1 MPAADPKKRFKF
13 TEATLKALPTPKAG
27 RVRYRDS
34 DCPGLSLYCTNKGEG
49 KGKRLVF
56 YFRSR
61 IAEIPLGESPAL
73 TVEEARKK
81 VKTSI
86 APDPAAAAAKR
97 RAIREE
103 STLAELWAWFDLH
116 HVAHLRESTQRH
128 YRDSWRLHL
137 LPALGAKQLSAIH
150 RRDVQAMA
158 DDVTTITGKGAGRHV
173 CAVLSAMYH
182 AAAKDEALQFKGDIP
197 TTGIRRPK
205 VASRARFL
213 QPGELPA
220 FLAALAEEPP
230 LWKLFWTCCLFVGLR
245 RGNVASARWSDVSLD
260 LGQWMVPEE
269 RSKNGALLAVPIP
282 LPVLAQLKAWREEQ
296 PAQLKEA
303 NNARRRLLE
312 RGDAG
317 SRERQPLLTTD
328 ELTEAERY
336 VFPSALALGKPS
348 GQPHITDP
356 KASWRRVLIR
366 AGLSDLRPHDLR
378 RSIGSWMAL
387 GGVGLPIIGAAL
399 GHKDQRSTAVY
410 ARLNDGAVRAAME
423 RATSA
428 MLTAGHSQ
436 TKEIHREP

>member
-1 MPAADPKKRFKF
+1 MQ
-13 TEATLKALPTPKAG
+13 
-27 RVRYRDS
+27 Y
-34 DCPGLSLYCTNKGEG
+34 
-49 KGKRLVF
+49 
-56 YFRSR
+56 
-61 IAEIPLGESPAL
+61 
-73 TVEEARKK
+73 
-81 VKTSI
+81 
-86 APDPAAAAAKR
+86 
-97 RAIREE
+97 
-103 STLAELWAWFDLH
+103 
-116 HVAHLRESTQRH
+116 
-128 YRDSWRLHL
+128 
-137 LPALGAKQLSAIH
+137 
-150 RRDVQAMA
+150 
-158 DDVTTITGKGAGRHV
+158 
-173 CAVLSAMYH
+173 
-182 AAAKDEALQFKGDIP
+182 KGDIP

-230 LWKLFWTCCLFVGLR
+230 LWKFFWTCCLFVGLR
-245 RGNVASARWSDVSLD
+245 RGNVASARWADVSLD

>member
-1 MPAADPKKRFKF
+1 MPAPISATRFAF
-13 TEATLKALPTPKAG
+13 TEARLKAIVNPAPGKKI
-27 RVRYRDS
+27 RYKDVA
-34 DCPGLSLYCTNKGEG
+34 CPGLGLRVTGETRTFIWYGKAEG
-49 KGKRLVF
+49 KPEEIRLGTW
-56 YFRSR
+56 
-61 IAEIPLGESPAL
+61 PTM
-73 TVEEARKK
+73 TVEAARKVAK
-81 VKTSI
+81 STI
-86 APDPAAAAAKR
+86 GPNPTAAAESR
-97 RAIREE
+97 RAIRKE
-103 STLAELWAWFDLH
+103 STLAELWSWFNQH
-116 HVAHLRESTQRH
+116 HVGHLRPSTARC
-128 YRDSWRLHL
+128 YRDTWRLHL
-137 LPALGAKQLSAIH
+137 LPVLGSKRLTAIH

-158 DDVTTITGKGAGRHV
+158 DGVAAQSGNGAGRIC

-182 AAAKDEALQFKGDIP
+182 AATNDDALQYKGDIP

-245 RGNVASARWSDVSLD
+245 RGNVASARWADVSLD

-282 LPVLAQLKAWREEQ
+282 APVLAQLKAWREEQ

-317 SRERQPLLTTD
+317 SRERQPLLTTA
-328 ELTEAERY
+328 ELTEAKLY

-348 GQPHITDP
+348 TRPHVTDP

-428 MLTAGHSQ
+428 MLTAGSL
-436 TKEIHREP
+436 R